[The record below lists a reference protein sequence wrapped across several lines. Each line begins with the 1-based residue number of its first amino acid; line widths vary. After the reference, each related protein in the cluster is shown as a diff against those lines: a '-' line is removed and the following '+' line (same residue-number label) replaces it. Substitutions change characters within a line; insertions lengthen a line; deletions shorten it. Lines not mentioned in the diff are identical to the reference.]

1 MIYTVTFAPSID
13 YIPYVDDFQAN
24 TLNRAK
30 EVSYYPGG
38 KGINISR
45 VLKRMEVD
53 ATALGFVGGFTGD
66 YIQQFLQR
74 EQVPSAFIQ
83 VDSVT
88 RINVKIKSQQ
98 ETELN
103 GPAPTLQSQEIEQLL
118 YFLQLHAKEDDWI
131 VVSGSI
137 PETVTDEFF
146 EQLQKS
152 CALTGAKWVL
162 DTSGPRLKQLL
173 QYQPYFIKPN
183 QHELGELVGDTIDTL
198 EQAVAHA
205 KKITEQDVSL
215 VIVSLGGEGAVCVS
229 SDTQFLAKA
238 PKGQVVNTVGA
249 GDSLV
254 AGMVAQLAQ
263 QQSLQDAFCYGVASG
278 SATAFKE
285 DLCHKEEV
293 EKLVPQVEIQ
303 TI

>member
-13 YIPYVDDFQAN
+13 YIPYVEHFQAD

-45 VLKRMEVD
+45 VLTRMNVD
-53 ATALGFVGGFTGD
+53 TTALGFVGGFTGE
-66 YIQQFLQR
+66 YIQQFLQQ
-74 EQVPSAFIQ
+74 EQVSTAFIQ
-83 VDSVT
+83 VDGIT

-103 GPAPTLQSQEIEQLL
+103 GPAPSLQEQEIAQLL
-118 YFLQLHAKEDDWI
+118 HFLQLHAKEADWI

-137 PETVTDEFF
+137 PETVTDAFF

-152 CALTGAKWVL
+152 CQLTGAKWVL

-173 QYQPYFIKPN
+173 QYKPYFIKPN
-183 QHELGELVGDTIDTL
+183 QHELSELVDEPVHTL
-198 EQAVAHA
+198 AQAIEHA
-205 KKITEQDVSL
+205 KRLTEKDVSL

-229 SDTQFLAKA
+229 KTTQFLAKA
-238 PKGQVVNTVGA
+238 PAGQVVNTVGA

-254 AGMVAQLAQ
+254 AGMVAQLSLN
-263 QQSLQDAFCYGVASG
+263 QSLENAFRYGVASG
-278 SATAFKE
+278 SATAFQE
-285 DLCHKEEV
+285 DLCHKNDV
-293 EKLVPQVEIQ
+293 EILLPKVEIQ
-303 TI
+303 LI